1 MNKDKVDERSVPDI
15 TVGAVDNYR
24 CEHQTLTPEGTP
36 MQPMEFSPLDV
47 DNNGQENMDL
57 QDAMH
62 EAADGAGELY
72 VDLIVQP
79 ETELTE
85 RNEDFEASVRKND
98 EKCDGNVSCLGHFQE
113 LDEGRSDA
121 AGMSISPEPETIP
134 EVSISSNLRIF
145 TMYCIT
151 NLKL

>member
-1 MNKDKVDERSVPDI
+1 
-15 TVGAVDNYR
+15 
-24 CEHQTLTPEGTP
+24 
-36 MQPMEFSPLDV
+36 MQPIEFSPLDV
-47 DNNGQENMDL
+47 DNNGQENTDL

-62 EAADGAGELY
+62 EASDGAGELY
-72 VDLIVQP
+72 VDLIAQP

-85 RNEDFEASVRKND
+85 RNEDGNLSTAEDFEASVRKND
-98 EKCDGNVSCLGHFQE
+98 ETCDGNVSCLGHFQE

-121 AGMSISPEPETIP
+121 AGMSISPAPETIP